1 MTPFYALRRQSRHHY
16 FDVFAV
22 CNHFGTA
29 PIKAQFLLKQSP
41 FDRKKAVD
49 MEPKLV
55 LLAFALAFFYSS
67 ACEDGDSE
75 AGESEVRGDPFGC
88 FARGSCLYSFHLD
101 AIAIDEESEFPAR
114 YYYNDQNIKRCPL
127 CTQLYWGSDENR
139 ECQEFCN
146 DNEDCEFFTL
156 EEEKGVCVLL
166 SECSEFKFGEDV
178 SGWFQSLFFYFFFWG
193 GQETKVGN
201 THFFGDNR

>member
-1 MTPFYALRRQSRHHY
+1 MP
-16 FDVFAV
+16 
-22 CNHFGTA
+22 
-29 PIKAQFLLKQSP
+29 KQSP

-55 LLAFALAFFYSS
+55 LLVFALAFSYSS

-75 AGESEVRGDPFGC
+75 AGESEVWGDPFGC
-88 FARGSCLYSFHLD
+88 FVRGSCLYSFHLD

-114 YYYNDQNIKRCPL
+114 YYIMPKISKVPIVCSTVVLGP
-127 CTQLYWGSDENR
+127 ENR

-178 SGWFQSLFFYFFFWG
+178 SGWFHFLFFSFLFFFGGG
-193 GQETKVGN
+193 GQETKSRQ
-201 THFFGDNR
+201 HPLFWR